1 MHVAV
6 QAIAGVMLLTALAP
20 PIHAQ
25 DLVEAAPAV
34 PAIQTAVEVRPPSP
48 PPPPPEPEERTPFL
62 DRWNLAAE
70 LSYTDQSG
78 NKTLRLLTGGFKW
91 AHQDRQRFE
100 LDGSLQSRYGQSDGE
115 VVARNYYGT
124 LNFSPWKQTRVAP
137 TFSIKAERDPFKR
150 LDLRFLGSA
159 GAKLTPYRR
168 DGGRGELS
176 IFLMSSYEFQ
186 NLRITDP
193 DDDSDEFTH
202 VPRWTMEVRGSHRIN
217 SSVTAHLQ
225 SSYEP
230 AWDYLADYLLRS
242 QTGMK
247 VVLTEELA
255 LSLEYQFNRTN
266 RPPEGVSP
274 DDRLFKTGIII
285 DF

>member
-6 QAIAGVMLLTALAP
+6 QAIAGVILLTAVAS

-25 DLVEAAPAV
+25 DLESPPSV
-34 PAIQTAVEVRPPSP
+34 PPVQTTVEVRPPTP
-48 PPPPPEPEERTPFL
+48 PPPPPEPEKRPSFRE
-62 DRWNLAAE
+62 RWNLAAE
-70 LSYTDQSG
+70 LSYTDQTG

-91 AHQDRQRFE
+91 AHRDRQRFD
-100 LDGSLQSRYGQSDGE
+100 LDGSVQSRYGQSEGE

-124 LNFSPWKQTRVAP
+124 LNFSPWKQGRIAP
-137 TFSIKAERDPFKR
+137 TFSMKAERDPFKR

-159 GAKLTPYRR
+159 GAKLTPYRKE
-168 DGGRGELS
+168 GGQGELS

-193 DDDSDEFTH
+193 DDDTDEFTH
-202 VPRWTMEVRGSHRIN
+202 VPRWTMEVRGTQRIN

-247 VVLTEELA
+247 VVLTEQLA

-266 RPPEGVSP
+266 RPPEGVAP